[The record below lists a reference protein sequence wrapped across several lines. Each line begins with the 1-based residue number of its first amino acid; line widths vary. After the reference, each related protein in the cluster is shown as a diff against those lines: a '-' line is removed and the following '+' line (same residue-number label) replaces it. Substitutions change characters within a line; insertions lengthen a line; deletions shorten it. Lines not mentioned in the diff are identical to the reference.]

1 MTGENTG
8 AVVSR
13 VPPSWDETFMRL
25 ARVYADRSKDPGTQ
39 VGAVIAGAD
48 RRQLSAG
55 YNGEPRGYTGYDDM
69 PWARES
75 ERGELYTKYPYVVHA
90 EENAVLNYR
99 GVMRDMEGAAVY
111 VTHYPCNKC
120 ARILA
125 QVGIKRVVYE
135 HVWDDGLRPAAD
147 DIFAHAG
154 ISVEQYQGVS
164 VALPG

>member
-1 MTGENTG
+1 MTVGNTG
-8 AVVSR
+8 VAVAR
-13 VPPSWDETFMRL
+13 VPPSWGETFMRL
-25 ARVYADRSKDPGTQ
+25 ARVYAERSKDPGTQ

-48 RRQLSAG
+48 HRQLSAG
-55 YNGEPRGYTGYDDM
+55 YNGEPMGFTGYDM

-75 ERGELYTKYPYVVHA
+75 ERGELDTKYPYVVHA

-99 GVMRDMEGAAVY
+99 GVMRDMEGATVY

-135 HVWDDGLRPAAD
+135 HMWDDGLRPVSEK
-147 DIFAHAG
+147 IMRKAG
-154 ISVEQYQGVS
+154 ISVERYHE
-164 VALPG
+164 

>member
-1 MTGENTG
+1 MTVENSG
-8 AVVSR
+8 AVVAR
-13 VPPSWDETFMRL
+13 VPPSWNETFMQL

-48 RRQLSAG
+48 HRQLSAG

-75 ERGELYTKYPYVVHA
+75 ERGELDTKYPYVVHA

-99 GVMRDMEGAAVY
+99 GVMRDMEGATVY

-135 HVWDDGLRPAAD
+135 RVWDDGLRAAAD
-147 DIFAHAG
+147 DIFTRAN
-154 ISVEQYQGVS
+154 ITVEQYAG
-164 VALPG
+164 A

>member
-1 MTGENTG
+1 MTVENSG
-8 AVVSR
+8 AVAAR

-25 ARVYADRSKDPGTQ
+25 ARVYAQRSKDPGTQ

-55 YNGEPRGYTGYDDM
+55 YNGEPRGFTGYDM

-75 ERGELYTKYPYVVHA
+75 ERGEMDTKYPYVVHA

-99 GVMRDMEGAAVY
+99 GVMRDMEGATVY

-120 ARILA
+120 ARIIA

-135 HVWDDGLRPAAD
+135 HVWDDGLRPVSEK
-147 DIFAHAG
+147 IMRKAG
-154 ISVEQYQGVS
+154 ISVERYRE
-164 VALPG
+164 